1 LNRTPVGEEIRAKI
15 EKWDHIRLKSFYTA
29 KETITSLQNWRKIFT
44 SYSSNRELKSI
55 IYFKNS
61 KN

>member
-29 KETITSLQNWRKIFT
+29 KETITTMKRQLTWEKIFANP
-44 SYSSNRELKSI
+44 SLGLNI
-55 IYFKNS
+55 
-61 KN
+61 